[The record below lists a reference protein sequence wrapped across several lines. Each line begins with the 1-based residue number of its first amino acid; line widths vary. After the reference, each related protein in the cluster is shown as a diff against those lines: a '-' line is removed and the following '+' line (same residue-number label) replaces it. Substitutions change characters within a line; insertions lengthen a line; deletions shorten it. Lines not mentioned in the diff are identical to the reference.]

1 MESIKKKYE
10 IYCLDDFNSKFNKES
25 DEWFSVNMNI
35 EGYASLINLI
45 TSGFKSFPIVDNSMD
60 IIVMPTGNFSQYL
73 YQANN
78 KEEAEK
84 KIIYQSFVNEI
95 HRILRPGGKF
105 ISTRSIIL
113 ADEWNE
119 AFDNSLLER
128 ETSTNKENFFI
139 SFVPSQLD
147 IYRKNYDDFIPPSL
161 DNESNLSKNS
171 KTSETFN
178 PINNETKRNSTNIS
192 FLSSS
197 NLGNDSS
204 VFIFGTHKST
214 KKLEIFQQIRTPFDN
229 ELHRVEKETISRTQ
243 KLANFLILTIFCA
256 WIFGV
261 LVVWINLNYLE
272 FPIKLGYDLM
282 LSANCVSNLSTIPIL
297 MYYEF
302 DKIMNAAIIN
312 NDVIKSTE
320 IGTNDSTI
328 SMNEYRGI
336 KNIIEEKLAVKRV
349 WRAYFNA
356 WFEIGILVTVVSFY
370 NWIPYVIIDLV
381 AIYAFGLTSYD
392 CSRQDGLN
400 FVSLKD
406 ILANESTYHLLPS
419 LFTTELP

>member
-95 HRILRPGGKF
+95 HRILRPGGRF

-147 IYRKNYDDFIPPSL
+147 IYYYKLLFEFETERSDPLSTPSL
-161 DNESNLSKNS
+161 NFINS
-171 KTSETFN
+171 SRTLVGKEERLKIRE
-178 PINNETKRNSTNIS
+178 INRK
-192 FLSSS
+192 
-197 NLGNDSS
+197 
-204 VFIFGTHKST
+204 
-214 KKLEIFQQIRTPFDN
+214 KKLD
-229 ELHRVEKETISRTQ
+229 
-243 KLANFLILTIFCA
+243 
-256 WIFGV
+256 
-261 LVVWINLNYLE
+261 
-272 FPIKLGYDLM
+272 DL
-282 LSANCVSNLSTIPIL
+282 L
-297 MYYEF
+297 
-302 DKIMNAAIIN
+302 
-312 NDVIKSTE
+312 
-320 IGTNDSTI
+320 
-328 SMNEYRGI
+328 
-336 KNIIEEKLAVKRV
+336 
-349 WRAYFNA
+349 
-356 WFEIGILVTVVSFY
+356 
-370 NWIPYVIIDLV
+370 
-381 AIYAFGLTSYD
+381 
-392 CSRQDGLN
+392 
-400 FVSLKD
+400 
-406 ILANESTYHLLPS
+406 
-419 LFTTELP
+419 